1 MFGVSNISGLSQIEN
16 EEFKKLIN
24 YNGFYRGF
32 VVSTD
37 DPKHLGRVKVRI
49 PAIHGSDPSLET
61 YMADNTLPWAQP
73 GAFNLAGPGMGQLIL
88 PYVGSVVWV
97 TFEVD
102 QPNCPIYFGNLYS
115 TKPMGEK
122 FIQGSRHI
130 YQGTQLQC
138 KEDDLGMYDSAVYN
152 LLTTLKG
159 ASITIDDSDMREK
172 IEFKDVFG
180 QYIRFTNLGELLYY
194 GRTPNKDNCEIE
206 IASGNS
212 SLVVKNSGIQL
223 KGKLP
228 YQTYYFIDVSKVS
241 DDLLFVISK
250 DSLFT
255 DKNLITVSDSILNGA
270 RIVYINSDRDIVG
283 FGVITNITSEGVFI
297 SNGIVLDSII
307 SRNPYP
313 VGSYYYCSA
322 DVDPNKEFGGVWE
335 KTNSTEPIC
344 WKRVS

>member
-16 EEFKKLIN
+16 EELRSLIN

-37 DPKHLGRVKVRI
+37 DPKHLGRIKVRI
-49 PAIHGSDPSLET
+49 PAIHGSDPSLDT
-61 YMADNTLPWAQP
+61 YMADNVLPWAQP

-88 PYVGSVVWV
+88 PYIGSAVWV

-102 QPNCPIYFGNLYS
+102 KPNCPIYFGNLYS
-115 TKPMGEK
+115 TKPLGEK
-122 FIQGSRHI
+122 YIQGSRHV

-159 ASITIDDSDMREK
+159 ASIIVDDSDMRER
-172 IEFKDVFG
+172 IEFKDAFG

-194 GRTPNKDNCEIE
+194 GRTPSKENCEIE
-206 IASGNS
+206 IVSGDS
-212 SLVVKNSGIQL
+212 GLVVKNSGVQV
-223 KGKLP
+223 KGKLA
-228 YQTYYFIDVSKVS
+228 YQTYYFMDVSKVS
-241 DDLLFVISK
+241 DDLLFTVSR
-250 DSLFT
+250 DSLFI
-255 DKNLITVSDSILNGA
+255 DKGLSSIPDSILNGA

-283 FGVITNITSEGVFI
+283 FGIITNLDSEEVSV
-297 SNGIVLDSII
+297 SNGILLDSIV

-313 VGSYYYCSA
+313 VGSYYYCST
-322 DVDPNKEFGGVWE
+322 DVDPNEEFGGVWN
-335 KTNSTEPIC
+335 KINSTEPIC